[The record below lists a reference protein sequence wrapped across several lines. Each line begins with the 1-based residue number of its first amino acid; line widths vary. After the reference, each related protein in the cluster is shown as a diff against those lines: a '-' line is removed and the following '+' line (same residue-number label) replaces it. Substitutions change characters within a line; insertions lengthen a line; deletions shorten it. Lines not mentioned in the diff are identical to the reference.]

1 MAFLRGAYGDQA
13 AVVPSLLPYME
24 LEEKR
29 QDRIEAAKQLH
40 QQRLDA
46 ISDQVYEKNLS
57 KAGVDYDA
65 ISKKIAPIYM
75 PQAKL
80 AYDEYFSE
88 VLGVKSKSSNSID
101 PNAEYAK
108 AAQKLGSQLDKYE
121 QMSGLLYKNTTEIL
135 KDPNKYDPESVAAAN
150 AIQDANA
157 TGQSV
162 HDLGDQLVKIPNTSN
177 SFQYD
182 PEQGTVMV
190 NPVPVADA
198 NKFFTETLTGKN
210 KLPVDPATLQVTKG
224 ENGEMYYVTKPSQQ
238 AVDNKT
244 NVIVQ
249 DNGIKSPLFRK
260 FIADNYSNPD
270 IWNGGGK
277 APVDENG
284 NWTKGSGGMSIDYDK
299 AIPAYKQ
306 WIQGNVSYKA
316 GQQVNFQ
323 KPATPAEQLA
333 YKKYN
338 ESTAEHSYDDLQ
350 RHATQLV
357 NNAKYWISKL
367 DSSALSGFSLT
378 DEQKKDIAD
387 NYTKYVSVINNI
399 VSEYH
404 DKYSNTGQKIS
415 FSQFDQDLTNNG
427 VPNYFIK
434 VINQQG
440 SGTSSSNKND
450 FSQYKRK

>member
-1 MAFLRGAYGDQA
+1 MAYIRGAYGDNQA
-13 AVVPSLLPYME
+13 VAPSLLPYEE

-29 QDRIEAAKQLH
+29 KDRNEAAKQLH
-40 QQRLDA
+40 QQRVDA
-46 ISDQVYEKNLS
+46 VDEQVYEKNLS
-57 KAGVDYDA
+57 QAGVEYDA

-75 PQAKL
+75 PSAKL
-80 AYDEYFSE
+80 AYDEYFSD
-88 VLGVKSKSSNSID
+88 VLDAKSKSSNSFD

-121 QMSGLLYKNTTEIL
+121 QMSGLLYKNTGEIL
-135 KDPNKYDPESVAAAN
+135 KSPNNYDPESVAAAT
-150 AIQDANA
+150 AIQNANA

-177 SFQYD
+177 AFQYD
-182 PEQGTVMV
+182 AEQGTVMV

-198 NKFFTETLTGKN
+198 DKYFTETLTGKN
-210 KLPVDPATLQVTKG
+210 KLPVDPKTLQVTKG
-224 ENGEMYYVTKPSQQ
+224 SDGEMYYITKPSQK
-238 AVDNKT
+238 AVDDKT
-244 NVIVQ
+244 NAIVQ
-249 DNGIKSPLFRK
+249 DNGIQSPLFRK
-260 FIADNYSNPD
+260 FIADNYTNPE

-277 APVDENG
+277 APVNEKG
-284 NWTKGSGGMSIDYDK
+284 EWEQGSGGMSINYDK
-299 AIPAYKQ
+299 AVPAYKE
-306 WIQGNVSYKA
+306 WISGQVSYKA

-323 KPATPAEQLA
+323 KPATPAEKLA
-333 YKKYN
+333 YQKYN
-338 ESTAEHSYDDLQ
+338 EGTAEHSYDDLQ

-378 DEQKKDIAD
+378 DEQKKDISD

-404 DKYSNTGQKIS
+404 DKYSNNGQKIS
-415 FSQFDQDLTNNG
+415 FSQFDQDLTENG
-427 VPNYFIK
+427 VPDYFIK

-440 SGTSSSNKND
+440 STAASSGKND